1 MSEKRDLALSVMSQ
15 MHDHAVPKSWRL
27 HISERRLLL
36 LAGDLA
42 AISLALMAALYFRLQ
57 ALGVIVALTWPNS
70 HFIWWLV
77 LWGLWF
83 PLALISNL
91 YDLHLAAD
99 LTRSAVYAAGCAL
112 LTSAIYLVFPIY
124 SAPLTR
130 SRLSWLI
137 FCVTAMLMTAVWRFI
152 YARYIVQPAFS
163 RNILIV
169 GAGVSGTQLVQ
180 ELLLQGDAAGAAVI
194 GFVDRLTELHGTHVA
209 GVPVL
214 GDGTHLRNL
223 AESMDA
229 NDIVVAIT
237 EPGGIRPELMAALV
251 DCWADGINVVP
262 MLTYY
267 EQITGA
273 VPVECIGQ
281 NLFALVA
288 PRYALQRLWDALR
301 RVLDLVAGMVGLT
314 VCVPFLPLIA
324 LAIVI
329 DCPGPVFYRQSRVG
343 QNGHLFDLAKFRSM
357 IPNAENGRAIW
368 AQENDDRV
376 TRVGRIMRKMRIDEL
391 PQLWNLINGTMTL
404 IGPRPER
411 PEFVKDLAQQIPYYA
426 IRHAIKPG
434 LTGWAQVK
442 YRYGNT
448 VEDAQSKLQYDLYYL
463 KHRGPVLDTSIVLHT
478 VRTVLRMEGS

>member
-1 MSEKRDLALSVMSQ
+1 MSAEHDSPLAIVPQ
-15 MHDHAVPKSWRL
+15 MRIRGVTKTWRL

-36 LAGDLA
+36 GAGDLA
-42 AISLALMAALYFRLQ
+42 AIGLALMVAVYFRLQ
-57 ALGVIVALTWPNS
+57 TLGVVAALVWPNS

-77 LWGLWF
+77 LWGLWL

-91 YDLHLAAD
+91 YDLHQAAD
-99 LTRSAVYAAGCAL
+99 PARSAVYAAGCAL

-130 SRLSWLI
+130 SRLAWLI
-137 FCVTAMLMTAVWRFI
+137 FCVTAMLMTAVWRLI
-152 YARYIVQPAFS
+152 YARYITQPAFS

-169 GAGVSGTQLVQ
+169 GAGTSGTQLAQ
-180 ELLLQGDAAGAAVI
+180 ELQRQGDAASTKI
-194 GFVDRLTELHGTHVA
+194 LGFVDRRAELHDTYIA

-223 AESMDA
+223 AESMGA

-237 EPGGIRPELMAALV
+237 EPGGIRPELMTALV
-251 DCWADGINVVP
+251 ACWAGGINVVP

-281 NLFALVA
+281 NLFALVT
-288 PRYALQRLWDALR
+288 PQYVTQRLWDAAR
-301 RVLDLVAGMVGLT
+301 RVFDLVVGVVGLA
-314 VCVPFLPLIA
+314 VSALLLPLLA
-324 LAIVI
+324 LAITI
-329 DCPGPVFYRQSRVG
+329 DCPGPIFYKQRRVG
-343 QNGHLFDLAKFRSM
+343 RNGHLFDLAKFRSM
-357 IPNAENGRAIW
+357 IPDAESGKAIW
-368 AQENDDRV
+368 ARENDDRI

-391 PQLWNLINGTMTL
+391 PQFWNLINGTMTL

-411 PEFVKDLAQQIPYYA
+411 PEFVKDLAQQIPYYN

-434 LTGWAQVK
+434 LTGWAQIK
-442 YRYGNT
+442 YHYGNT
-448 VEDAQSKLQYDLYYL
+448 VDDAQIKLQYDLYYL
-463 KHRGPVLDTSIVLHT
+463 KHRGPVLDMLIILHT
-478 VRTVLRMEGS
+478 VRTILRMAGS